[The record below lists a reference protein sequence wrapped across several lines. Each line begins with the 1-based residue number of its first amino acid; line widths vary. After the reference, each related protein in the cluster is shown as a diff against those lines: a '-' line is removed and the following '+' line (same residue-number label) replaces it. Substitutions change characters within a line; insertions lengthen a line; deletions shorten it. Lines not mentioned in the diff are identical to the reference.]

1 MSETYCGKSCELCPQ
16 REANNCPGCKS
27 LPYSEG
33 CTIAPCCR
41 NSGYDNCSSCAFSTT
56 CEKLGGRDSVPDHR
70 YASLA
75 KDSASREYSAAHAE
89 EACRRLTTLFWLQI
103 VSLAISVLSN
113 DLVVGVL
120 PWLELPVLAAS
131 VVLLLLYGL
140 TLLKLSPFSRFY
152 RRAGILNFATLIA
165 SAVSPLFILIN
176 PLNLL
181 LFLLPVLAAA
191 ILALVSTLT
200 EFRGHIELLSA
211 HDRALAAKWESLRA
225 WYIGVVVVSVVAGLF
240 SGRSSTTV
248 YILLLTSAAS
258 FIIGI
263 VVLIYLW
270 RTAQFFKAMAGNGAW
285 EL

>member
-27 LPYSEG
+27 LPYSDG

-120 PWLELPVLAAS
+120 PWLELPMLIAS

-211 HDRALAAKWESLRA
+211 HDRASRP
-225 WYIGVVVVSVVAGLF
+225 
-240 SGRSSTTV
+240 SGKACAPG
-248 YILLLTSAAS
+248 TSAWLS
-258 FIIGI
+258 
-263 VVLIYLW
+263 
-270 RTAQFFKAMAGNGAW
+270 
-285 EL
+285 